1 MDMSKEFNEESKASA
16 ESKGEG
22 TEYVYK
28 NVIRNKEQRR
38 TWSVVSVVLAAL
50 SVILCY
56 FSWVGLAFGVLSI
69 ASALISRKNLGYF
82 DKLSLAGLIIGIFG
96 IVFCVMGLA
105 LKPYLDI
112 LFS

>member
-1 MDMSKEFNEESKASA
+1 MSKEFNEESKASR
-16 ESKGEG
+16 ENNSEG

-28 NVIRNKEQRR
+28 NVIKNKEQRR

-56 FSWVGLAFGVLSI
+56 FSWVGLVLGVLAI
-69 ASALISRKNLGYF
+69 AAALISRKNLGYF
-82 DKLSLAGLIIGIFG
+82 DKLTLAGIIIAIFG
-96 IVFCVMGLA
+96 VVFAITGLA
-105 LKPYLDI
+105 LKPYIDI